1 MKKEKALYIGEALK
15 PLRLATG
22 LSQEEFAHH
31 CKLDRSYMSDLERNK
46 KSPSFATII
55 MIANGLGMKT
65 EDLVS
70 EMGTTIDFVGFFEEQ
85 PEK

>member
-1 MKKEKALYIGEALK
+1 
-15 PLRLATG
+15 
-22 LSQEEFAHH
+22 
-31 CKLDRSYMSDLERNK
+31 MSDLERNK

-55 MIANGLGMKT
+55 MLAAGLGMKP

-70 EMGTTIDFVGFFEEQ
+70 EMGKTIDFVGFFEEE